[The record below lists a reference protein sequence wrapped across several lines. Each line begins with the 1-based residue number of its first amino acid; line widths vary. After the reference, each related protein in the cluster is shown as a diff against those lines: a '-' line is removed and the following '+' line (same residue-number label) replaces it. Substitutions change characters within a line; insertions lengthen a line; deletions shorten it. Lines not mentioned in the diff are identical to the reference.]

1 MTTPELVSP
10 FSADNLRGGEHPGE
24 TSPEGCRLASSDYER
39 SLHLRIRHEV
49 FVREEGLF
57 AETDYDEHDDDPD
70 THHVIGVH
78 ERVAAGAVRLYPL
91 EEPGVWKGDRLAV
104 LHRFRPHRLGP
115 RLVRYAVRT
124 AAAAGGTEMVA
135 HVLPSNVRLFER
147 LGWRPVGE
155 PIPYVGRL
163 HQRVVIDL
171 DGVRERMG
179 PRDASPSR

>member
-10 FSADNLRGGEHPGE
+10 FSGDELRGNVHLDQP
-24 TSPEGCRLASSDYER
+24 SPPEECRLTSSAYER
-39 SLHLRIRHEV
+39 SLHHRIRHEV

-57 AETDYDEHDDDPD
+57 AETDRDERDDDPN
-70 THHVIGVH
+70 TRHVLGVH
-78 ERVAAGAVRLYPL
+78 ERVAAGTVRLYPWGD
-91 EEPGVWKGDRLAV
+91 PGVWKGDRLAV

-135 HVLPSNVRLFER
+135 HVLPNNVRLFER
-147 LGWRPVGE
+147 LGWRSVGE
-155 PIPYVGRL
+155 PATYVGRL

-171 DGVRERMG
+171 GEVRERMG
-179 PRDASPSR
+179 SP